1 MRYMPGCLTLRDVRD
16 VERYVASHLEGMG
29 IGPADQD
36 HRELVLTGVQAA
48 YRLERAL
55 PPERP
60 LSPVLDQLLEHRLAP
75 ARSRR
80 QRTATAAQPG
90 DGLAAAA

>member
-1 MRYMPGCLTLRDVRD
+1 MPGVLTLRDVRD
-16 VERYVASHLEGMG
+16 VESYVAAHLEARG
-29 IGPADQD
+29 IGPADED

-48 YRLERAL
+48 YRVERAL

-60 LSPVLDQLLEHRLAP
+60 LSPVLELLLEQRLAP

-80 QRTATAAQPG
+80 QRTAAAAQAD